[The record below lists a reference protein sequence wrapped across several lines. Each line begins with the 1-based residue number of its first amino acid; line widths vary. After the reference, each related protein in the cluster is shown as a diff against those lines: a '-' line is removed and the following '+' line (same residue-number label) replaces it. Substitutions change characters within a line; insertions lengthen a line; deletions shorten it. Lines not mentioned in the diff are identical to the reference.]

1 MLNIPAKGGCQC
13 GDCGY
18 VLKENPYVAYACH
31 CQECKK
37 LSASA
42 FLTCMHVSSES
53 VTTTKGQPVSKQR
66 ESDSGNTILTWFCD
80 SCGSTLFADN
90 SSRPGIKTLHV
101 GSLEQPEEITINK
114 HIWTKRKI
122 PWIQL
127 PDTDETY
134 PEGKD
139 WSKYYQ

>member
-13 GDCGY
+13 GNCRY
-18 VLKENPYVAYACH
+18 VLNTTPYVAYACH

-42 FLTCMHVSSES
+42 FLLCMHVPSKSL
-53 VTTTKGQPVSKQR
+53 TITKGQPVSRQR
-66 ESDSGNTILTWFCD
+66 KSESGNTLVTWFCGH
-80 SCGSTLFADN
+80 CGSTLYADN
-90 SSRPGIKTLHV
+90 SSRPAITTVHI
-101 GSLEQPEEITINK
+101 GSLEHPEEITINK
-114 HIWTKRKI
+114 HIWAKRQL

-127 PDTDETY
+127 PETHEVH

-139 WSKYYQ
+139 WSEYYP